1 MSWAASVILKS
12 LVPGSLVG
20 EEKSEN
26 FGDFLIDKSTE
37 MKPREKRKL
46 DKQ

>member
-12 LVPGSLVG
+12 LVPGSLG
-20 EEKSEN
+20 REKKSED